1 MNSVHLP
8 EASSM
13 IWGGDYDHPLAAS
26 KRRFGQLFLDYNSVC
41 TSDFLVARFTTAES
55 SADLP
60 SSVRQR
66 VKKEFIQAA
75 LCYASTIFSY
85 INSPASLFRNKKD
98 LFEELRMVLWEIDK
112 FTDVSVFTSSEC
124 EVLMACCLK
133 IADIFAS
140 DVGCLE
146 FRLDKA
152 RTYAH
157 RVLSDPQAEK
167 ATVLLVKGR
176 IAMSY
181 TFSPQL
187 REEAKAT
194 VLLYLEEVKKNPS
207 SIKVLSQE
215 WKTYVRLA
223 RMVYAWKLM
232 FFGLRRDGSKD
243 LWAKS
248 LAFFVLNFRK

>member
-55 SADLP
+55 STDLP

-85 INSPASLFRNKKD
+85 VNSPAALFRNKKD
-98 LFEELRMVLWEIDK
+98 LFEELRMVLQEMDK

-133 IADIFAS
+133 VANISASGMPCSGFRVVKAKVFA
-140 DVGCLE
+140 C
-146 FRLDKA
+146 
-152 RTYAH
+152 
-157 RVLSDPQAEK
+157 RVLGDYQADQT
-167 ATVLLVKGR
+167 TVLLVKSR
-176 IAMSY
+176 ISMSDV
-181 TFSPQL
+181 FVHEE
-187 REEAKAT
+187 REAAKKA
-194 VLLYLEEVKKNPS
+194 VIKYLEEVKRNPS
-207 SIKVLSQE
+207 MIKFLGQE

-248 LAFFVLNFRK
+248 LSFFVLNFRK